1 MIIPRRF
8 LNRFSR
14 TPKPPTAA
22 SPPPKAV
29 FLSLSFH
36 VLFRFS
42 AAAQASLHR
51 PAPRTRSRA
60 TLIPLLRPLDRRK
73 GLLSHISPVSS
84 TALILILRYLRF
96 TSATPAFC
104 DRSPFLRRRAD
115 FLCRRSTFLCRR
127 VSPGEAAPKGATGRG
142 DPTASVRSTLRLAP
156 TADHIRPFRRRK
168 LARPAAPFCHHSPTR
183 LRPLPD
189 PPLTIAKSGGNHR
202 PTLAS
207 KRPCIT
213 RFQSLD
219 NPWHVHSNPGTVS

>member
-73 GLLSHISPVSS
+73 ELLSHISPVSS

-96 TSATPAFC
+96 TSATPAFY
-104 DRSPFLRRRAD
+104 DRSPFLCRRAN

-127 VSPGEAAPKGATGRG
+127 
-142 DPTASVRSTLRLAP
+142 
-156 TADHIRPFRRRK
+156 RPHA
-168 LARPAAPFCHHSPTR
+168 ARPQH
-183 LRPLPD
+183 
-189 PPLTIAKSGGNHR
+189 PPSRAYR
-202 PTLAS
+202 
-207 KRPCIT
+207 
-213 RFQSLD
+213 
-219 NPWHVHSNPGTVS
+219 HSNPPDLPSVLRQSAVHRLAIPCPPVRTSDRRVRPYCRSRLVVPAISFTSTTHLVSLFREAFTGCLCRIPPRTV

>member
-73 GLLSHISPVSS
+73 GQK
-84 TALILILRYLRF
+84 
-96 TSATPAFC
+96 TPIDNTTKDASRLTRRLAYRGKC
-104 DRSPFLRRRAD
+104 RRAID
-115 FLCRRSTFLCRR
+115 RAHRVPVESRSQNRVGGRATYYNRHLC
-127 VSPGEAAPKGATGRG
+127 AP
-142 DPTASVRSTLRLAP
+142 SS
-156 TADHIRPFRRRK
+156 I
-168 LARPAAPFCHHSPTR
+168 
-183 LRPLPD
+183 LPCQ
-189 PPLTIAKSGGNHR
+189 PRWNRTPHLHQT
-202 PTLAS
+202 
-207 KRPCIT
+207 
-213 RFQSLD
+213 Q
-219 NPWHVHSNPGTVS
+219 